1 MRNFTL
7 FILTIFLSLPAWSQ
21 RKCGTETAILQKIQE
36 NPSLQAVRDRDES
49 RIQSKTRAIRQLNAA
64 AKAAAGYTSVTIPV
78 VVHIVMQD
86 TTLVTDAQ
94 VQSQIEVLNRDY
106 AALNPDVSILPS
118 VWRSLVGDAQIQ
130 FCLAQQDPEGALTN
144 GIHRVRTN
152 ARSFSIDGAARSVKF
167 ATTGGTA
174 QWDNNRYLNI
184 WVTVL
189 SGGYLGVATFPNLY
203 NDNEQ
208 GVVIDYR
215 GFGTTGS
222 AEAPY
227 NLGRTGTHEVGH
239 YFNLRHIWG
248 DEDFCAADDGVDDTP
263 KQAKATYGTANWP
276 LLDSCTKTSPGI
288 MFYNYMDYTD
298 DEQLVLFT
306 TEQVDRMRTTLSDDR
321 YALMSSDACMPL
333 NLKALDAQV
342 TSVLSPF
349 GQVCDQGIAPVV
361 VLKNMGTTPL
371 TAVDI
376 NYKTD
381 AGTTYT
387 LKWTGRLTALKSD
400 TVTLGSSDV
409 IVGEHILRAF
419 TSAPN
424 GGTDEDATNDTAY
437 TTLSY
442 YNNAV
447 LPVSEGFEGSTF
459 PPVGWEI
466 VNPDGRYT
474 WEQTSAAGSQG
485 SSHSIVMHNLA
496 YEQNGAI
503 DDIRTPVIDPAG
515 ADSMFLFFDRA
526 AATYSNHT
534 GKVTNN
540 TWDSLY
546 VLTTADCGISFD
558 TVYAKGGATLA
569 TKADSI
575 TTEYV
580 PPASEWR
587 RDSVNLTP
595 ILQKGAFRIVFRNLC
610 NAENNVYLDNINIV
624 AKSALPALKEK
635 GVIIT
640 PNPTSG
646 LIYITFLGTPGN
658 LDHIGIYNSN
668 GVLVATRAGSYI
680 DSNNRFTFDLVNEP
694 NGVYFVK
701 LFYRNNKG
709 KAYKI
714 LKVN

>member
-1 MRNFTL
+1 LRNFTL

-21 RKCGTETAILQKIQE
+21 RKCGTETAVLQKIQE
-36 NPSLQAVRDRDES
+36 NPSLQALRDRDES
-49 RIQSKTRAIRQLNAA
+49 RIQSKTRAIRQLNGA
-64 AKAAAGYTSVTIPV
+64 AKTAGYTSVTIPV

-86 TTLVTDAQ
+86 PTLVTDAQ
-94 VQSQIEVLNRDY
+94 VQSQIDVLNQDY
-106 AALNPDVSILPS
+106 AALNPDVNILPS
-118 VWRSLVGDAQIQ
+118 VWRSLVGDAQLQ

-152 ARSFSIDGAARSVKF
+152 TRSFSIDNAAKAVKF
-167 ATTGGTA
+167 SSSGGTN

-222 AEAPY
+222 AAAPY
-227 NLGRTGTHEVGH
+227 DLGRTGTHEVGH

-248 DEDFCAADDGVDDTP
+248 DEDLCAADDGVDDTP
-263 KQAKATYGTANWP
+263 KQAEATYGTASWP
-276 LLDSCTKTSPGI
+276 KTDICTGTSPGI

-306 TEQVDRMRTTLSDDR
+306 TQQVDRIRTTLSDDR
-321 YALMSSDACMPL
+321 YALMSSDACIPL

-342 TSVLSPF
+342 FSVLSPF
-349 GQVCDQGIAPVV
+349 GQVCDQGITPVV
-361 VLKNMGTTPL
+361 VLKNMGSTPL

-400 TVTLGSSDV
+400 TITLGSSDV
-409 IVGEHILRAF
+409 TVGEHILRAF

-424 GGTDEDATNDTAY
+424 GGADEDATNDTAY

-442 YNNAV
+442 YNDAV
-447 LPVSEGFEGSTF
+447 LPISEGFESSTF
-459 PPVGWEI
+459 PPAGWEI

-485 SSHSIVMHNLA
+485 SGHSIVMHNLA
-496 YEQNGAI
+496 YEKNGAI
-503 DDIRTPVIDPAG
+503 DDIRTPVINPAG
-515 ADSMFLFFDRA
+515 TDSIFLFFDVA

-534 GKVTNN
+534 GKVTND

-546 VLTTADCGISFD
+546 VLTTADCGLSFD
-558 TVYAKGGATLA
+558 TLYAKGGATLA

-580 PPASEWR
+580 PAAGEWR

-610 NAENNVYLDNINIV
+610 NAENNVYLDNVNIV

-646 LIYITFLGTPGN
+646 LIYITFLGTPEN
-658 LDHIGIYNSN
+658 LDHIGIYNSS
-668 GVLVATRAGSYI
+668 GVLVATRQGSYI